1 MCIVLV
7 QSPNVEVVNPD
18 EYAAVGFYVTN
29 SDEHGL
35 PKTTD
40 SADLIAKANFEQSRD
55 GKFLSIAFV

>member
-1 MCIVLV
+1 VLV
-7 QSPNVEVVNPD
+7 QSPNVEVANPD

-29 SDEHGL
+29 SDENGL

-55 GKFLSIAFV
+55 GKLKYELKNS